1 MSAPKSTA
9 LEIALV
15 VVAAI
20 ALGAAWSGWLVML
33 LCGTL
38 WHTFAILKP
47 IGFWP
52 SVGIGALFSVFTAAV
67 KGGGSK

>member
-1 MSAPKSTA
+1 VKGKSTA

-15 VVAAI
+15 VVVAV
-20 ALGAAWSGWLVML
+20 ALGAALSGWLVML

-52 SVGIGALFSVFTAAV
+52 SAGIGVLLSILTAQI